1 MDGLKDKVVFITGA
15 STGIGAGC
23 AKAFGALG
31 ARVIVHYNSSRDAA
45 DVVAHAVEQ
54 AGGKALAVQGDLRR
68 TSECERVI
76 AAGAEHFGR
85 IDVLINNVGALVQRT
100 PIGQTTDALL
110 DEILDLNVRSKIGR
124 AHV

>member
-68 TSECERVI
+68 TRECERVI
-76 AAGAEHFGR
+76 AAGEEPFGR
-85 IDVLINNVGALVQRT
+85 IDVTFNNVGELIQPT
-100 PIGQTTDALL
+100 PLRQTTPPFH
-110 DEILDLNVRSKIGR
+110 DELPSLTDRMLKRWT
-124 AHV
+124 